1 MHERRKGMVGLLYEE
16 DARKFSYVCT
26 KATSILVGSDRASMI
41 ATFHIRYEDEFFLE
55 GSD

>member
-1 MHERRKGMVGLLYEE
+1 MVGLLYEE